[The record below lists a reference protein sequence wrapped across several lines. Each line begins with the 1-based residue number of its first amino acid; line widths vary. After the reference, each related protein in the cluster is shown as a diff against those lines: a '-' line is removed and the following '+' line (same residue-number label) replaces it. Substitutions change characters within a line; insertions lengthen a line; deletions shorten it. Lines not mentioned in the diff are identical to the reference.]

1 MFSIAKRYWES
12 APPRPI
18 LGAVRWLFFRPSAQP
33 KRSAGRPYQGELP
46 MKTYIAAA
54 VLIAS
59 LATPA
64 FAVETFFIMF
74 DNTMKGC
81 TIMNSQPSDTHRYKL
96 MGKYGSKADAETAM
110 HSMKGC

>member
-1 MFSIAKRYWES
+1 
-12 APPRPI
+12 
-18 LGAVRWLFFRPSAQP
+18 
-33 KRSAGRPYQGELP
+33 
-46 MKTYIAAA
+46 MKKYLVAA

-59 LATPA
+59 FAAPA

-81 TIMNSQPSDTHRYKL
+81 TIMTSEPSDTKRYKL